1 MSVPASRI
9 DGIKSAN
16 ERMKELNS
24 RIVVDYSPGVSLP
37 AYFRV
42 CRSMLNMAND
52 YEADGCRLDA
62 YCLRRRFVILF
73 LNFLSKRRD
82 FETYDPSIRNHWSR
96 ECKLTLQK
104 VEKMYE
110 EILED
115 FKTEELELKKAF
127 EASSSSNKA
136 DHVNS
141 YLPGSISPDTNG
153 ISSSGVPNSSL
164 PKSAPKIDRSTKPTV
179 LPSTT
184 HRVDGLHQVR
194 VPNSLVPTFLRLAES
209 NTLKKLETC
218 GTLCG
223 RLSHDGNELAVSHL
237 IISKQIVTQN
247 SCTTTNE
254 EELLECIESSGLI
267 VLGWI
272 HTHPSQTAFM
282 SSMDLHCQLSYQL
295 MLPEAI
301 AIVCS
306 PKFNETAYFSL
317 TPDYGL
323 GFILQCQRNGF
334 HEHLSTRDLY
344 SRCKHVVFSDAP
356 VEVCDLR

>member
-1 MSVPASRI
+1 MIYFVFR
-9 DGIKSAN
+9 IKSAN

-24 RIVVDYSPGVSLP
+24 RIVVDYSHGVSLA

-73 LNFLSKRRD
+73 IDFLSRRQD
-82 FETYDPSIRNHWSR
+82 FKTCDPRTRSLWSH
-96 ECKLTLQK
+96 ECNRVLQK
-104 VEKMYE
+104 VEKMHE
-110 EILED
+110 EILEG
-115 FKTEELELKKAF
+115 FKAEELELQKVFK
-127 EASSSSNKA
+127 ASSRSNEV
-136 DHVNS
+136 DRVNFELS
-141 YLPGSISPDTNG
+141 RSPSTNTSIISIPGAPN
-153 ISSSGVPNSSL
+153 VPP
-164 PKSAPKIDRSTKPTV
+164 PKSPPKIDRSTKPTS
-179 LPSTT
+179 LTSTE
-184 HRVDGLHQVR
+184 HRIGGLHPVL
-194 VPNSLVPTFLRLAES
+194 VPNNLVSTFLKLAEP
-209 NTLKKLETC
+209 NTLAKLETC

-223 RLSHDGNELAVSHL
+223 RLSPDGNKLVVSHL
-237 IISKQIVTQN
+237 IISKQVVTQN
-247 SCTTTNE
+247 SCTTTHE

-282 SSMDLHCQLSYQL
+282 SSLDLHCQLSYQL

-306 PKFNETAYFSL
+306 PKFNEIDYFSL

-323 GFILQCQRNGF
+323 EFILQCQRTGF
-334 HEHLSTRDLY
+334 HEHSSTRDLY
-344 SRCKHVVFSDAP
+344 TRCKHVVFFDAP
-356 VEVCDLR
+356 IEVRDLR